1 MQNKGRRREG
11 FDYFVDKGS
20 YDNNMPNQTISPYN
34 SYNDSYFNSNGN
46 SFLQN
51 QNNFEDKKYVNVN
64 ENYGLEYPIQTVQP
78 TMQTYSSVSPQ
89 YPENN
94 NYYGNGFENNDQ
106 ININNRRFGNNSF
119 NNGFNENSR
128 MDGTIEFSAF
138 PGQGGLN
145 PNERPLGDQTL
156 MFSSS
161 ELPSSYN
168 NRNNNAM
175 ANRYV
180 EQIIKTQQIQLN
192 EQKREISKKF
202 DNIDQALNNISK
214 KVDNVNRTIASTT
227 TLSFNNVDPTNANPF
242 EEYDP
247 NPYLDLNSRSPKKE
261 ETIEMT
267 QNLKTSV
274 LNDIRTDYE
283 NDVTKFKQ
291 QQIDLEKNKSN
302 MTIDT
307 PPVVKQ
313 EAKPAKKSDKSKQ
326 KKGLII
332 GLIVFFVLIAI
343 TIALIFIFGSRK

>member
-20 YDNNMPNQTISPYN
+20 YDNNMRNQTISPYN
-34 SYNDSYFNSNGN
+34 TYNDSYFNSNGN

-106 ININNRRFGNNSF
+106 ININNKRFGNNSF

-161 ELPSSYN
+161 ELPTSYN

-192 EQKREISKKF
+192 EQKKEISKKF
-202 DNIDQALNNISK
+202 DNIDQVLNNISR
-214 KVDNVNRTIASTT
+214 KVDDVNRTIANTA
-227 TLSFNNVDPTNANPF
+227 TLSFNNTDPRSNAF
-242 EEYDP
+242 EEYDS
-247 NPYLDLNSRSPKKE
+247 NPYLDSKPNKKDD
-261 ETIEMT
+261 TIETT
-267 QNLKTSV
+267 QHLKTNV
-274 LNDIRTDYE
+274 LNEIRNDYE
-283 NDVTKFKQ
+283 NDVVKFKQ
-291 QQIDLEKNKSN
+291 KQINSEKIKANVDKA
-302 MTIDT
+302 IFD
-307 PPVVKQ
+307 K
-313 EAKPAKKSDKSKQ
+313 EAEKLAKTSGKSKQ
-326 KKGLII
+326 KKGLVIGII
-332 GLIVFFVLIAI
+332 IFLTLIVLSVVLVLIL
-343 TIALIFIFGSRK
+343 TFGKVIK

>member
-106 ININNRRFGNNSF
+106 ININNRRFSNNSF

-192 EQKREISKKF
+192 EQKKEISKKF
-202 DNIDQALNNISK
+202 DNIDQVLNNISR
-214 KVDNVNRTIASTT
+214 KVDNVNRTIANTA
-227 TLSFNNVDPTNANPF
+227 TLSFNNIDPRSNAF
-242 EEYDP
+242 EEYDS
-247 NPYLDLNSRSPKKE
+247 NPYLDSKSNKKDD
-261 ETIEMT
+261 TIETT
-267 QNLKTSV
+267 QHLKTSV
-274 LNDIRTDYE
+274 LNEMRNDYE
-283 NDVTKFKQ
+283 NDVVKFKQ
-291 QQIDLEKNKSN
+291 KQINSEKIKANVDK
-302 MTIDT
+302 TIFD
-307 PPVVKQ
+307 K
-313 EAKPAKKSDKSKQ
+313 EEEKLAKTSGKSKQ
-326 KKGLII
+326 KKGLVIGII
-332 GLIVFFVLIAI
+332 IFLTLIVLSVVLVLIL
-343 TIALIFIFGSRK
+343 TFGKVIK

>member
-192 EQKREISKKF
+192 EQKKEISKKF
-202 DNIDQALNNISK
+202 DNIDQVLNNISR
-214 KVDNVNRTIASTT
+214 KVDNVNRTIANTA
-227 TLSFNNVDPTNANPF
+227 TLSFNNIDPRSNAF
-242 EEYDP
+242 EEYDS
-247 NPYLDLNSRSPKKE
+247 NPYLDSKSNKKDD
-261 ETIEMT
+261 TIETT
-267 QNLKTSV
+267 QHLKTSV
-274 LNDIRTDYE
+274 LNEMRNDYE
-283 NDVTKFKQ
+283 NDVVKFKQ
-291 QQIDLEKNKSN
+291 KQINSEKIKANVDK
-302 MTIDT
+302 TIFD
-307 PPVVKQ
+307 K
-313 EAKPAKKSDKSKQ
+313 EEEKLAKPSGKSKQ
-326 KKGLII
+326 KKGLVIGII
-332 GLIVFFVLIAI
+332 IFLTLIVLSVVLVLIL
-343 TIALIFIFGSRK
+343 TFGKVIK

>member
-20 YDNNMPNQTISPYN
+20 YDNDMPNQTISPYN

-89 YPENN
+89 YSENN

-119 NNGFNENSR
+119 NNGSNENSR

-192 EQKREISKKF
+192 EQKKEISKKF
-202 DNIDQALNNISK
+202 DNIDQVLNNISR
-214 KVDNVNRTIASTT
+214 KVDNVNRTIANTA
-227 TLSFNNVDPTNANPF
+227 TLSFNNTDPRSNAF
-242 EEYDP
+242 EEYDS
-247 NPYLDLNSRSPKKE
+247 NPYLDSKSNKKDD
-261 ETIEMT
+261 TIETT
-267 QNLKTSV
+267 QHLKTSV
-274 LNDIRTDYE
+274 LNEIRNDYE
-283 NDVTKFKQ
+283 NDVVKFKQ
-291 QQIDLEKNKSN
+291 KQINSEKIKANVDK
-302 MTIDT
+302 TIFD
-307 PPVVKQ
+307 K
-313 EAKPAKKSDKSKQ
+313 EEDKPAKTSGKSKQ
-326 KKGLII
+326 KKGLVIGII
-332 GLIVFFVLIAI
+332 IFLTLIVLSVVLVLIL
-343 TIALIFIFGSRK
+343 TFGKVIK

>member
-1 MQNKGRRREG
+1 MQDKTRRREG
-11 FDYFVDKGS
+11 FDYFVDKSNYDNGMPSQTIRS
-20 YDNNMPNQTISPYN
+20 YD
-34 SYNDSYFNSNGN
+34 SYNDDYFNSNGN
-46 SFLQN
+46 SFLPN
-51 QNNFEDKKYVNVN
+51 QNNYEEKKYGYGNSN
-64 ENYGLEYPIQTVQP
+64 GNYGLEYPVQP
-78 TMQTYSSVSPQ
+78 MQQPMQPYSSAPQ
-89 YPENN
+89 YHDNN
-94 NYYGNGFENNDQ
+94 SYYGNGFENNDY
-106 ININNRRFGNNSF
+106 INNRRFGNNSF
-119 NNGFNENSR
+119 NKGIYENNR
-128 MDGTIEFSAF
+128 PDGTIEFSAF

-283 NDVTKFKQ
+283 NDVAKFKQ

>member
-192 EQKREISKKF
+192 EQKKEISKKF
-202 DNIDQALNNISK
+202 DNIDQVLNNISR
-214 KVDNVNRTIASTT
+214 KVDNVNRTIANTA
-227 TLSFNNVDPTNANPF
+227 TLSFNNTDPRSNAF
-242 EEYDP
+242 EEYDS
-247 NPYLDLNSRSPKKE
+247 NPYLDSKSNKKDD
-261 ETIEMT
+261 TIETT
-267 QNLKTSV
+267 QHLKTSV
-274 LNDIRTDYE
+274 LNEMRNDYE
-283 NDVTKFKQ
+283 NDVVKFKQ
-291 QQIDLEKNKSN
+291 KQINSEKIKANVDK
-302 MTIDT
+302 TIFD
-307 PPVVKQ
+307 K
-313 EAKPAKKSDKSKQ
+313 EEEKLAKPSGKSKQ
-326 KKGLII
+326 KKGLVIGII
-332 GLIVFFVLIAI
+332 IFLTLIVLSVVLVLILA
-343 TIALIFIFGSRK
+343 FGKVIK

>member
-192 EQKREISKKF
+192 EQKKEISKKF
-202 DNIDQALNNISK
+202 DNIDQVLNNISR
-214 KVDNVNRTIASTT
+214 KVDNVNRTIANTA
-227 TLSFNNVDPTNANPF
+227 TLSFNNIDPRSNAF
-242 EEYDP
+242 EEYDS
-247 NPYLDLNSRSPKKE
+247 NPYLDSKSNKKDD
-261 ETIEMT
+261 TIETT
-267 QNLKTSV
+267 QHLKTSV
-274 LNDIRTDYE
+274 LNEIRNDYE
-283 NDVTKFKQ
+283 NDVVKFKQ
-291 QQIDLEKNKSN
+291 KQINSEKIKANVDK
-302 MTIDT
+302 TIFD
-307 PPVVKQ
+307 K
-313 EAKPAKKSDKSKQ
+313 EEEKLAKPSGKSKQ
-326 KKGLII
+326 KKGLVIGII
-332 GLIVFFVLIAI
+332 IFLTLIVLSVVLVLILA
-343 TIALIFIFGSRK
+343 FGKVIK